1 MKLQMTLRTWRFFSS
16 TARPWPWLPQL
27 LLMMVSPLTPRRA
40 IASMQASALPDRPK
54 PPDMID
60 IPSREPVERRVDVGV
75 DLGLHPC
82 ASSSA
87 APSATSASSISSR
100 AMTSGGAK

>member
-1 MKLQMTLRTWRFFSS
+1 
-16 TARPWPWLPQL
+16 LPQL

-40 IASMQASALPDRPK
+40 IASMQASALPDSPK

-60 IPSREPVERRVDVGV
+60 MPSVSPSSAASTLAWTLDFTR
-75 DLGLHPC
+75 C

-87 APSATSASSISSR
+87 APTATRASSISSR
-100 AMTSGGAK
+100 AITSGGAK